1 MNLKKYQA
9 ILYLFLFALGS
20 YSLHKILFLFLKIE
34 NETLYYALETLY
46 LLFASMSIMVLFV
59 LIKVK
64 EKSFDNTGM
73 SFLLATSIKM
83 VFCFII
89 LRPLLMVSDEASTLD
104 KKNFFAL
111 FILFLTIETIITI
124 RLLAKKQ

>member
-9 ILYLFLFALGS
+9 ILHLFLFALGS
-20 YSLHKILFLFLKIE
+20 YSFHKILFLFFKIE
-34 NETLYYALETLY
+34 NATLYYPLETLY
-46 LLFASMSIMVLFV
+46 LLFTSMSIIVLFV

-89 LRPLLMVSDEASTLD
+89 LRPLLKVSNQISTLD
-104 KKNFFAL
+104 KTNFFVL

>member
-9 ILYLFLFALGS
+9 ILHIFLFSIGV
-20 YSLHKILFLFLKIE
+20 YSLHKLLFYVFKIE
-34 NETLYYALETLY
+34 NASLYYSLETLY
-46 LLFASMSIMVLFV
+46 MLFLSMSTIVLFV

-73 SFLLATSIKM
+73 TFLLATSIKM
-83 VFCFII
+83 IFCFII
-89 LRPLLMVSDEASTLD
+89 LRPLLLVTNQINTLD
-104 KKNFFAL
+104 KKNFFTL

-124 RLLAKKQ
+124 RLLGKKQ